1 MVMVKPGLPY
11 LDIVR
16 RVADEFEVPV
26 FAYQVSGEYAMIA
39 SAAEHGILDR
49 EAAMM
54 ESLFAFKR
62 AGRAGR
68 ADVFR
73 AGGGAGAGRLDRRS
87 FSRDRERIL
96 RCASAASAPSSCAS
110 TATMRICAMSD
121 NLPDPATNPELFD
134 GVLTRRVMAFI
145 VDMVIIG
152 VVLGAVSLVGFI
164 AGLPDLRAR
173 LAGAA
178 DRHPADRSSAT
189 TPRRSARRA
198 RATVGMQMMDL
209 VLTPTRGQPL
219 DGPVAFIHT
228 LLFWIT
234 AWIAWPISL
243 VVALFTPRR
252 QMVHDL
258 IAGTL
263 MLRRSPMVRHWAGMR
278 QHGQPQA

>member
-1 MVMVKPGLPY
+1 
-11 LDIVR
+11 
-16 RVADEFEVPV
+16 
-26 FAYQVSGEYAMIA
+26 
-39 SAAEHGILDR
+39 
-49 EAAMM
+49 
-54 ESLFAFKR
+54 
-62 AGRAGR
+62 
-68 ADVFR
+68 
-73 AGGGAGAGRLDRRS
+73 
-87 FSRDRERIL
+87 
-96 RCASAASAPSSCAS
+96 
-110 TATMRICAMSD
+110 MSD

-145 VDMVIIG
+145 IDMVIVGIA
-152 VVLGAVSLVGFI
+152 LGAVSLVGFI
-164 AGLPDLRAR
+164 IGFLTLGLGW
-173 LAGAA
+173 LATLIVLPLIVVGYYALTLG
-178 DRHPADRSSAT
+178 SA
-189 TPRRSARRA
+189 A

-219 DGPVAFIHT
+219 DGPVAFVHT